1 MQKMMN
7 DELFIKKALLDTQ
20 ERVRDYMKYS
30 EQTNDS
36 ALKSCFRDFAKTE
49 GEHAQTL
56 QTFISKLQ

>member
-7 DELFIKKALLDTQ
+7 DELFLKKALLDTQ
-20 ERVRDYMKYS
+20 ERVRDYMNYS
-30 EQTNDS
+30 DRTSDS

-56 QTFISKLQ
+56 QGFISKIS